1 MNSKLSDAISRV
13 RELPEDRQEAA
24 ADLLLE
30 FIEHPDDF
38 PVLTPEQQVELNRRL
53 DGNDIASEQEVQTFF
68 ARFKA

>member
-24 ADLLLE
+24 AALLLD
-30 FIEHPDDF
+30 FLEHGDAETT
-38 PVLTPEQQVELNRRL
+38 LSPEQIAELDRRL
-53 DGNDIASEQEVQTFF
+53 EENDIASDEEVKAFF